1 MKKPPLFCL
10 LSKKQRKNAADNP
23 FESKPALQGTR
34 VERGKAM
41 TAIENNV
48 ADEAFLNECGVA
60 IMVAKVEADG
70 LRVVACNE
78 ANAKMTG
85 FTREELIGKRPD
97 ETTLSKDTDLQF
109 MHRAMRS
116 AKAGEPGY
124 FSSRF
129 KRKDGRDFAVRCI
142 ITGRFDN
149 HGTLTHYVFVSTP
162 INPGNPSLHWFGPQG
177 LLAQAEQVGNTGAWR
192 YDFETQEMICS
203 DNCYALHGLSS
214 QTDTVSRLLELIPK
228 SERAKLYK
236 ASDQCRKD
244 GQPFEIDCTYY
255 REDGSRRDGIWAAQP
270 EFNEN
275 GEVIALIG
283 VLRDETEVRALRRKQ
298 ELFMHAAKIGF
309 IEIDVDGKT
318 VSFSA
323 EAGVIIGIG
332 RTPGKIPLEEWKK
345 RVHPDDYEGALKN
358 YHDGLK
364 SKKSFSRRY
373 RFKTESGEYRWIE
386 IRATT
391 RTLPGTDTIAVF
403 GTIADVDAQVRAD
416 QELSTI
422 REHLDLAVDSAA
434 VGLWSWDLRDKNGSG
449 KMSWSPHMQQILGL
463 GEEDEASWKTLES
476 LIHPDE
482 RDEVAEKILA
492 YAKQENSGKFKL
504 EYRCIRPDGRL
515 IWVENR
521 GLARHDE
528 HGNAI
533 GIAGALQ
540 DITERKRAET
550 DLKNSEQRFHDV
562 AAITGECIFETDA
575 KGRIVYLSDAVRQIY
590 GYEPIELIGKMP
602 FGVTRDIGDNE
613 EEWLNEIYRNGGWQ
627 DVEREIERKDG
638 STGWVTINGRPI
650 EDSNGNIIGFRGA
663 VTDTTKRHI
672 TMSQLVQSER
682 RVNDVVRIAG
692 GCIFD
697 LDTDGH
703 IVYMSDN
710 AKSLFGVDPADLIGK
725 PTYLLAP
732 DLEPRHQEWLA
743 AMRQNDGS
751 LESEIRMTPLNGD
764 PDRWMQTTGRA
775 LTDEKGEVIG
785 YRGIAFDV
793 TARKQAALEIIKAKK
808 AAEAAAEERARF
820 LSTMSH
826 EIRTPLNAMIGMT
839 DLLLEMPQSDEQ
851 KRLTSSANTAGRHLL
866 GLVND
871 ILDFSKL
878 DAGKLVVEQT
888 PFALESEIMV
898 VHDMLISSAQEKG
911 LALKLQLEDNIKGS
925 YIGDPSRIR
934 QILVNLISNAIKFTT
949 EGQVSIRIDKAKGQR
964 VRFCVTDTGTGI
976 DEKVLPTLFSDFSQ
990 ADSSITRK
998 FGGTGLGLAI
1008 CKRLTD
1014 VMGGEIGA
1022 NSTLGQGSE
1031 FWFEI
1036 PLERTKDI
1044 QSEPTDQ
1051 EMATKAKPTKKW
1063 SLNVLVAEDNPAN
1076 QLLIKTIM
1084 KRMGHTL
1091 VMANNGL
1098 EAVEAALAEK
1108 FDLILMD
1115 VQMPKL
1121 DGVSATRRLR
1131 EAGCDTPVI
1140 ALTAHILADE
1150 KSRFSAAGMDAW
1162 VSKPFDARKLAETMY
1177 YWAKKGPQPHML
1189 KEQKTG

>member
-1 MKKPPLFCL
+1 
-10 LSKKQRKNAADNP
+10 
-23 FESKPALQGTR
+23 
-34 VERGKAM
+34 M
-41 TAIENNV
+41 TNIENNA

-60 IMVAKVEADG
+60 IMVAKVEDDG

-78 ANAKMTG
+78 ANARMSG
-85 FTREELIGKRPD
+85 YTREELIGKRPD
-97 ETTLSKDTDLQF
+97 DTTLSKATDLQF

-116 AKAGEPGY
+116 AKAGESGY
-124 FSSRF
+124 FSSRY
-129 KRKDGRDFAVRCI
+129 KHKDGRHFAARSI
-142 ITGRFDN
+142 ITGRFDE

-162 INPGNPSLHWFGPQG
+162 INPGNPALHWFGPQG
-177 LLAQAEQVGNTGAWR
+177 LLAQAEQVGGTGAWR
-192 YDFETQEMICS
+192 YDYDTQEMICS

-214 QTDTVSRLLELIPK
+214 HTDTMSRLLELIPR

-236 ASDQCRKD
+236 ASEQCHKD

-270 EFNEN
+270 EFNDN

-298 ELFMHAAKIGF
+298 ELFMRAANIGF
-309 IEIDVDGKT
+309 IEMDLDGKT

-323 EAGVIIGIG
+323 DAGAIIGIG
-332 RTPGKIPLEEWKK
+332 RTPGRIQLEEWKA
-345 RVHPDDYEGALKN
+345 RVHPDDFESALKN

-364 SKKSFSRRY
+364 SRKTFTRRY
-373 RFKTESGEYRWIE
+373 RFKTESGQYRWIE

-391 RTLPGTDTIAVF
+391 RALPGGDAISVF

-416 QELSTI
+416 QELTAI

-434 VGLWSWDLRDKNGSG
+434 VGLWSWDLRENAEGG
-449 KMSWSPHMQQILGL
+449 EMSWSPHMQRILGL
-463 GEEDEASWKTLES
+463 QEEDKASWLTLES

-482 RDEVAEKILA
+482 RSEVTRKILA
-492 YAKQENSGKFKL
+492 HSEQNNSGKFKI
-504 EYRCIRPDGRL
+504 EYRCIRPDGRT

-550 DLKNSEQRFHDV
+550 DLKDSEQRFHDV
-562 AAITGECIFETDA
+562 ASVTGECIFETDA
-575 KGRIVYLSDAVRQIY
+575 KGRIVYLSDAVRHIY
-590 GYEPIELIGKMP
+590 GYEPKELIGKMP
-602 FGVTRDIGDNE
+602 FGVTRDIGDHK
-613 EEWLNEIYRNGGWQ
+613 EEWLSEIHHNGGWK
-627 DVEREIERKDG
+627 DVEREIVRKNG
-638 STGWVTINGRPI
+638 SQGWVTINGRTI
-650 EDSNGNIIGFRGA
+650 EDSSGKIIGFRGA
-663 VTDTTKRHI
+663 VTDTTKRHT
-672 TMSQLVQSER
+672 TMAQLVQSER

-710 AKSLFGVDPADLIGK
+710 AKSLFGVDPAELIGK
-725 PTYLLAP
+725 PTYMLAP
-732 DLEPRHQEWLA
+732 DLRPRHLEWLE
-743 AMRQNDGS
+743 AMRQNDAG

-775 LTDEKGEVIG
+775 LTDEKGVVIG

-793 TARKQAALEIIKAKK
+793 TARKQAAMEIIKAKK

-839 DLLLEMPQSDEQ
+839 DLLLEMPQNDEQ

-888 PFALESEIMV
+888 SFALETEIMV

-911 LALKLQLEDNIKGS
+911 LSLKLDLDRSAKRNF
-925 YIGDPSRIR
+925 IGDPSRIR
-934 QILVNLISNAIKFTT
+934 QILVNLISNAIKFTAK
-949 EGQVSIRIDKAKGQR
+949 GQVSIRIGQTKGNNI
-964 VRFCVTDTGTGI
+964 RFCVTDTGTGI
-976 DEKVLPTLFSDFSQ
+976 DETVLPALFSDFSQ

-1036 PLERTKDI
+1036 PLKQAKTTNNK
-1044 QSEPTDQ
+1044 PTGKKTG
-1051 EMATKAKPTKKW
+1051 TKAKATKPWTLK
-1063 SLNVLVAEDNPAN
+1063 VLVAEDNPAN

-1084 KRMGHTL
+1084 DRMGHTL
-1091 VMANNGL
+1091 VMAQNGL
-1098 EAVEAALAEK
+1098 EAVDAALAES

-1115 VQMPKL
+1115 IQMPLL

-1150 KSRFSAAGMDAW
+1150 KTHFRAAGMDAW

-1177 YWAKKGPQPHML
+1177 YWAKKGPQPHTL
-1189 KEQKTG
+1189 QELKTG